1 MLKLDVIGTIL
12 TVAFVIIYGFM
23 LKVFFTDVIIPLWV
37 SITCAVVFGVAGIFG
52 IYRVVRHWI
61 LKIKE
66 KTRKKN

>member
-23 LKVFFTDVIIPLWV
+23 LKVFFTDVMIPLWV

-52 IYRVVRHWI
+52 IYRVARHWI
-61 LKIKE
+61 LKIK
-66 KTRKKN
+66 KHKKQGK